1 MVRCASARSRS
12 STGLTEML
20 EQQFEPRPGA
30 KLNGSYALREGLSK
44 AFLDCQSV
52 AQGKTADAVGARQW
66 GVQSG
71 ARKKMRL
78 ASLRA
83 RVAGVVSREHLRRPT
98 PLATTRTGA
107 SGIPPRVFALSTGF
121 LCILKISKV
130 TWMDIFA

>member
-20 EQQFEPRPGA
+20 EQQCEPRPGA

-107 SGIPPRVFALSTGF
+107 SGIPPRGSAGNVPSGAPHASG
-121 LCILKISKV
+121 
-130 TWMDIFA
+130 

>member
-1 MVRCASARSRS
+1 
-12 STGLTEML
+12 ML